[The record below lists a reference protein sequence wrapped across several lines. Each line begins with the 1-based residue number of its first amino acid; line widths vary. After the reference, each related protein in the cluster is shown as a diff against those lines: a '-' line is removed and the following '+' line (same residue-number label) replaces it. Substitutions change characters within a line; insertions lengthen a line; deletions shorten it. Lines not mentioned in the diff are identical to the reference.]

1 MGTLRVRLA
10 SVGASLAL
18 VFTGV
23 GGVGSA
29 LADHSQD
36 ATNTAVAAACFNVAV
51 AEANDFGVNNQTQ
64 VIAVFQDNDTAAYDY
79 AVAVGGTNEACVAE
93 AEAEQENEWLNVFE

>member
-1 MGTLRVRLA
+1 MRTLRVRLA

-29 LADHSQD
+29 LANHSQD

-51 AEANDFGVNNQTQ
+51 AEANDFGVNNQ
-64 VIAVFQDNDTAAYDY
+64 FQAIIVEQNNNTAAFDY
-79 AVAVGGTNEACVAE
+79 AVAEGGTNVACAAE
-93 AEAEQENEWLNVFE
+93 AEAEQENFWENVFE